1 MLERFWENVHVK
13 NPILDEVQVNDLISR
28 ITRHGFDSSGD
39 SCLVLLMCA
48 LGLITRAFRAE
59 ESVSPGSS
67 CYLEATSYFRAA
79 QQRVGLIIMRGGLS
93 AAQCLFFSG
102 IFSATVFDK
111 WTAWRYFSQ
120 SLACCQ
126 QFISPAMQATLG
138 PGDLT
143 SDKQAVYWSAWKSE
157 LEIRSF
163 VNAADFPL
171 PDHLTYPSFFP
182 SPPEPTDTAQS
193 HLDSRIITR
202 QNVGWFFCLLEI
214 SMRRLSTRISQDLLS
229 LHASPARS
237 SRCRHSC
244 GKTRMDM
251 DCRLARSLAGE
262 CWLRGF
268 RPEKGGSVLLSCP
281 EVSMSALLCRR
292 CRSVWRWRM

>member
-1 MLERFWENVHVK
+1 MSYATCDAATPDRWAGDIHGLEADLELFPSQIMLERFWENVHVK

-79 QQRVGLIIMRGGLS
+79 QQRIGLIIVRGGLR

-126 QFISPAMQATLG
+126 LFISPAMRATLG

-143 SDKQAVYWSAWKSE
+143 SDKQAVYWSALESE

-182 SPPEPTDTAQS
+182 SPPVPTDTAQS

-202 QNVGWFFCLLEI
+202 QNVGWFFY
-214 SMRRLSTRISQDLLS
+214 LSKS
-229 LHASPARS
+229 L
-237 SRCRHSC
+237 C
-244 GKTRMDM
+244 G
-251 DCRLARSLAGE
+251 A
-262 CWLRGF
+262 
-268 RPEKGGSVLLSCP
+268 
-281 EVSMSALLCRR
+281 CRR
-292 CRSVWRWRM
+292 ESHKIF